1 MTFLSE
7 APCPFYQLWYLVF
20 GIVSHSE
27 GRPLLSSD
35 WIFFCVHVYSVPVQ
49 QLQKDMWADRRALC
63 FHIVAAKELHNIIR
77 ICILFNG
84 FRVFLMCL
92 GWKKM

>member
-20 GIVSHSE
+20 GIVFHGE
-27 GRPLLSSD
+27 GRQLFSSD
-35 WIFFCVHVYSVPVQ
+35 GNFFCVHVYSTPVQ
-49 QLQKDMWADRRALC
+49 KLQENMWADRKVLC
-63 FHIVAAKELHNIIR
+63 FHLVTAKELHNIIR

-92 GWKKM
+92 EWKKM